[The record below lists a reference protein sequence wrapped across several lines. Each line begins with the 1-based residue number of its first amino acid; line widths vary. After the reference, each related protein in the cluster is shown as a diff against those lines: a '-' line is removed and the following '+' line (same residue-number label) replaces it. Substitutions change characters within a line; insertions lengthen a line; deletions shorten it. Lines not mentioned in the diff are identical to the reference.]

1 MLFCLCFMLK
11 KGFINYQASYGIYLF
26 IYFFT
31 FYFNLTKTKQNI
43 YFEKPL
49 EDFV

>member
-1 MLFCLCFMLK
+1 MLKK
-11 KGFINYQASYGIYLF
+11 KGFINYQASYGDLF
-26 IYFFT
+26 WGFFT

-49 EDFV
+49 EDFT